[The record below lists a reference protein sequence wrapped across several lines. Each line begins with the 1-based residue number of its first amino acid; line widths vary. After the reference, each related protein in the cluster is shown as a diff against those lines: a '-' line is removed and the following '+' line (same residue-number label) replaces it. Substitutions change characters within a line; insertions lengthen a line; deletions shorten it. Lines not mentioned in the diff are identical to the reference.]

1 MTKGRS
7 AVTSAAPELLD
18 MASRLG
24 TFSRTDLKGNIQHS
38 KSLFQQQ
45 KFVSEMGSSS
55 DCLIS
60 DLMAV
65 WGGLDEESRVGS
77 RMRARTTLTPETSGE
92 FGTGAAMVPK
102 FT

>member
-24 TFSRTDLKGNIQHS
+24 TFSRTDLKTFPNILSHLFNNLNKYVHIYVRKMGN
-38 KSLFQQQ
+38 F
-45 KFVSEMGSSS
+45 
-55 DCLIS
+55 S

-65 WGGLDEESRVGS
+65 WGGLDEDSRVGS
-77 RMRARTTLTPETSGE
+77 RMRARTTLTPETSGD
-92 FGTGAAMVPK
+92 F
-102 FT
+102 